1 MYVKNKN
8 LIFVFLLSFVLSS
21 TIYCFGFFSS
31 LQEKIYDRLF
41 VQSEEEEKVIIVAID
56 DVTLEKLGPWPLKR
70 ALYGGILKYFEE
82 ARSVGLDM
90 FFAEESRFSKEDD
103 LKFVESAKVFPKPI
117 FIPFEIRDRGGVG
130 VDLISGYRDIVQ
142 NLSYANVVV
151 DSDGIVRKAEFSR
164 DGYESFACAI
174 SLQDCNNQNSFRINY
189 LGKERTI
196 LTVSFLDVINSKV
209 PKDLFKDAYVLI
221 GVTSNSLHDVS
232 STPFGEMPGVE
243 VHANI
248 LHTILS
254 SNYFTE
260 VLPVYIYLIF
270 FLVNLFVLYVV
281 VNQKSFLKIFL
292 SLSALFSITQII
304 CVILFNANI
313 LLPQLY
319 LGIAFVISVSLLF
332 IMQYLLE
339 GKEKRFIEQTFKYY
353 LMPDVIEDLKKNPE
367 KLKLG
372 GENREVT
379 ILFSDIRGF
388 TTISE
393 KLSAEE
399 LTRVINEYLT
409 AMTDII
415 MEEGGL
421 VDKYIGDAI
430 MAFWGAPVDNPKQAE
445 CAVRAVVKMSE
456 KLKEMNK
463 EWAKRNVPELGI
475 GIGLNK
481 GQVIVGNMGSSKR
494 FNYTIMGD
502 EVNFGSRLEG
512 LNKMYKTECIVSE
525 SVAEAVKGN
534 SEFTLRKL
542 DRVLVKG
549 KKEPKNIYEVITT
562 PVNDN
567 LKKSISA
574 FEHGFEAYSVA
585 DWDKAESLIE
595 ESLKAL
601 RTGPAEVFLDRLK
614 VLKDTPKEAWN
625 GVYEHTSK

>member
-1 MYVKNKN
+1 MFVKDKN

-21 TIYCFGFFSS
+21 AIYYFGFFSS
-31 LQEKIYDRLF
+31 FQEKIYDRLF
-41 VQSEEEEKVIIVAID
+41 VQSDEEKKVIIVAID

-70 ALYGGILKYFEE
+70 ALYGNVLKYFEE
-82 ARSVGLDM
+82 AKSVGFDM
-90 FFAEESRFSKEDD
+90 FFAEESRFGKEDD
-103 LKFVESAKVFPKPI
+103 LKFIESAKVFPKPI
-117 FIPFEIRDRGGVG
+117 FIPFEVRDRGGVG
-130 VDLISGYRDIVQ
+130 VDLIPGYKDIVWD
-142 NLSYANVVV
+142 LSYANVVV
-151 DSDGIVRKAEFSR
+151 DGDGIVRKAEFGR
-164 DGYESFACAI
+164 DGYESFACAM
-174 SLQDCNNQNSFRINY
+174 SLFDCNNQSHFRINY

-254 SNYFTE
+254 SNYFTG

-270 FLVNLFVLYVV
+270 FLINLFVLYVV
-281 VNQKSFLKIFL
+281 MKQKSFLRILL
-292 SLSALFSITQII
+292 SLLVLFLIIQGICIALFS
-304 CVILFNANI
+304 ANI

-319 LGIAFVISVSLLF
+319 PSLAFVVSVALLF
-332 IMQYLLE
+332 TMQYVLE
-339 GKEKRFIEQTFKYY
+339 SKEKRFIEQTFKYY

-430 MAFWGAPVDNPKQAE
+430 MAFWGAPVDNPRQAE
-445 CAVRAVVKMSE
+445 CAVRAVMKMSE
-456 KLKEMNK
+456 KLKEMNR
-463 EWAKRNVPELGI
+463 EWAKRNIPELGI

-562 PVNDN
+562 SVNDD

-574 FEHGFEAYSVA
+574 FEQGFEAYSVA